1 MKTQIISLAA
11 FLIFFGTIIMKGNAA
26 NTGDNPP
33 SKGAVNVYAS
43 PELVNLTSAWAA
55 EFNKTAP
62 DARINVVRSVSN
74 DIGKVSGSP
83 ENISVVAGSDQ
94 TGEVKEGGFEI
105 LVGREIIVP
114 VINIKNPMLAEI
126 FRKGISRDAIVKS
139 LESGNAINWGTLLKS
154 DAKTPVNYFIANDE
168 LTKSRIASFLK
179 TEAETPGQ
187 MKSLDRVQFI
197 QSISND
203 PNAIGF
209 CRLSDILEPGS
220 MKIMQNLQL
229 LPIDKNGNGKLDYME
244 NIYGNLADFT
254 HGVWIGKYPASL
266 TSSIRLVSAIR
277 PEGKSEVAFIQ
288 WILTSGQG
296 TLRDN
301 GFCDLAGSEKQSQMD
316 KLIAAPVK
324 PLTDERSNSLAR
336 IILFIVASR
345 IMVSFLGDY
354 LIRRYRKSSEGGMAA
369 KGSFSAF
376 DEEKVNVPGGVYFD
390 KTHTWAFMEQDGSV
404 KVGIDDFLQHITG
417 PITRVDMKLP
427 GERIRKGE
435 QLCTIIQKGKQLRI
449 YAPVSGVIRAQNQKL
464 SYDSSLINQSPFKEG
479 WVYSIEPSNWLR
491 EISFMNMADKYRLWL
506 KGEFS
511 RVRDFLATTLQAGN
525 AEMAYVTLQDGGEMK
540 DHVLADLG
548 PEVWEEF
555 QRKIIDAA

>member
-1 MKTQIISLAA
+1 
-11 FLIFFGTIIMKGNAA
+11 
-26 NTGDNPP
+26 
-33 SKGAVNVYAS
+33 
-43 PELVNLTSAWAA
+43 
-55 EFNKTAP
+55 
-62 DARINVVRSVSN
+62 
-74 DIGKVSGSP
+74 
-83 ENISVVAGSDQ
+83 
-94 TGEVKEGGFEI
+94 
-105 LVGREIIVP
+105 
-114 VINIKNPMLAEI
+114 
-126 FRKGISRDAIVKS
+126 
-139 LESGNAINWGTLLKS
+139 
-154 DAKTPVNYFIANDE
+154 
-168 LTKSRIASFLK
+168 
-179 TEAETPGQ
+179 
-187 MKSLDRVQFI
+187 
-197 QSISND
+197 
-203 PNAIGF
+203 
-209 CRLSDILEPGS
+209 
-220 MKIMQNLQL
+220 
-229 LPIDKNGNGKLDYME
+229 
-244 NIYGNLADFT
+244 
-254 HGVWIGKYPASL
+254 
-266 TSSIRLVSAIR
+266 
-277 PEGKSEVAFIQ
+277 
-288 WILTSGQG
+288 
-296 TLRDN
+296 
-301 GFCDLAGSEKQSQMD
+301 MD

-336 IILFIVASR
+336 IILFIVASL

-506 KGEFS
+506 KGEYS